1 VYLGILW
8 SFACLTSVDVP
19 ILFATSF
26 FVMASAPKRNRS
38 HFSRECSAA
47 RSGDMI
53 TLIFALANSLAVV
66 LPWRSGSTSVV

>member
-1 VYLGILW
+1 MYLGMLW
-8 SFACLTSVDVP
+8 SFACLTNVDVP

-26 FVMASAPKRNRS
+26 FVMASAPKSNRS

-53 TLIFALANSLAVV
+53 TFIFAFANSFAVV
-66 LPWRSGSTSVV
+66 RPCNSGSTSVV